1 MEEMISEC
9 CEAPIFRYEKA
20 WDAGICSKCKTLNS
34 VRREKKE
41 EVE

>member
-34 VRREKKE
+34 VKREKE